1 MIKKI
6 KKRFNKEC
14 LNKAFRTAVQTAAGV
29 ALANITLLT
38 WTGSASTYKEALVSF
53 VTIVGASVVAALM
66 NMGKE
71 LVEDTLEDLAEGDE
85 ENE

>member
-1 MIKKI
+1 MIEKL

-14 LNKAFRTAVQTAAGV
+14 LVKAGRTAIQTIAGV

-38 WTGSASTYKEALVSF
+38 WTGNASTYKEALVSF

-71 LVEDTLEDLAEGDE
+71 IMEDTLEDLVEGDV